1 MNGMPV
7 RRLPPLS
14 EPAHRLVL
22 LAFLM
27 DGGVACVLLVTQFRA
42 LDLRASP
49 LVSGLLGTAGFVLY
63 VPVALVA
70 GRLSDRLGRRQV
82 AVVSCAACA
91 LSWLGMSRAGN
102 AGQLL
107 ALSVVSGAGL
117 GLLWPPVQAWLGDL
131 SGDDSRRL
139 NHNLGMFN
147 IAWTTGLM
155 VGPLA
160 AGLAW
165 EHWRTGAFLLPGVAA
180 LSGLLIVSLTPPGRH
195 HEVNDAPPPQVDPS
209 VVKAFMLMAWC
220 AAFAIMF
227 SRAMIGAMFP
237 RIGVSLGYSPTL
249 VGRILVSLPAAQFIA
264 FGLARASSRWQ
275 YRAGPL
281 MAMVVLAL
289 AGLILGKVTSSAW
302 LFVVSFAAIGGATS
316 LAFVSGITYALH
328 LSAEGRGRR
337 AGIHEAVIGAGLVAG
352 PFVGGLAAQHL
363 GLKAAFGAAAVVCG
377 LALVGQ
383 LLLLRRC

>member
-1 MNGMPV
+1 M
-7 RRLPPLS
+7 
-14 EPAHRLVL
+14 
-22 LAFLM
+22 
-27 DGGVACVLLVTQFRA
+27 VA
-42 LDLRASP
+42 
-49 LVSGLLGTAGFVLY
+49 
-63 VPVALVA
+63 
-70 GRLSDRLGRRQV
+70 
-82 AVVSCAACA
+82 
-91 LSWLGMSRAGN
+91 
-102 AGQLL
+102 
-107 ALSVVSGAGL
+107 
-117 GLLWPPVQAWLGDL
+117 
-131 SGDDSRRL
+131 
-139 NHNLGMFN
+139 
-147 IAWTTGLM
+147 I
-155 VGPLA
+155 
-160 AGLAW
+160 
-165 EHWRTGAFLLPGVAA
+165 
-180 LSGLLIVSLTPPGRH
+180 LTPPGRH
-195 HEVNDAPPPQVDPS
+195 HEANEAPPPQVEPS
-209 VVKAFMLMAWC
+209 VVKAFMMMAWC